1 MIRRFLVRMF
11 LRNLT
16 AFGKRPRE
24 PVGGSRNAAIFATG
38 LWLSIVVL
46 TALTL
51 LLVIL
56 WGSVPPR
63 LNPLRGRD
71 WLDFLMWV
79 PVLFA
84 CDRYVEALVRK
95 HESDW
100 TTEDFVRPHRSR
112 DVLYWLLQWV
122 SILAMLIVIAEARSI
137 VQ

>member
-1 MIRRFLVRMF
+1 MIWRFLVRMF

-24 PVGGSRNAAIFATG
+24 PVGGSRNAAIFCTG
-38 LWLSIVVL
+38 LWLSMVVI

-56 WGSVPPR
+56 WDSVPPR
-63 LNPLRGRD
+63 LNSLMGRD
-71 WLDFLMWV
+71 LLYFSLWV

-84 CDRYVEALVRK
+84 CERYVEALVRK

-100 TTEDFVRPHRSR
+100 TTEDFVRPHGSR

-137 VQ
+137 VH